1 MFQEILVVDYIS
13 DYSKLTDAQIETLS
27 SGLVDKN
34 FLKNCPDGTVIGVR
48 IGRGSNLQKKVYY
61 PFFSHVGMP
70 IKAGERAWAFEQG
83 DARVSYWVTRKVQ
96 NKSAEDLNFTNDDN
110 ARLYEALSAN
120 PDASIDTREAVSR
133 LLYDSNASGVNLSNT
148 RKNAISRSQFA
159 GEPVAPITKLSPD
172 LTIQGSNNTAVRLGD
187 LGAAGTGTIEIVAGI
202 ASVQLQ
208 ETVQNENNKTT
219 KKPLISSD
227 AAASQAGS
235 LSPDDESRITISRSF
250 NADNYYSLEG
260 DDAGDQ
266 PSIVLKTDG
275 IRMIAKNDL
284 KIIVG
289 DSSDPSSII
298 LKSNGDIIIT
308 PSSLGV
314 IKLGGEDA
322 TGAILASPD
331 AIQAAGTV
339 TGTPLVSTA
348 GGIIGNKS
356 IAGSGVFSTKI
367 LVKV

>member
-235 LSPDDESRITISRSF
+235 LSPDDESRITISRLF
-250 NADNYYSLEG
+250 NPDEYYQISIGNNEG
-260 DDAGDQ
+260 SA
-266 PSIVLKTDG
+266 PSVAIKSDK
-275 IRMIAKNDL
+275 IRIKAESDL
-284 KIIVG
+284 KITTESDSGNVGIIMDGSKVTITDSTGISATDVIV
-289 DSSDPSSII
+289 DSSAGFQESLAAALTEIVTVMSAIGVPSPNTISLIG
-298 LKSNGDIIIT
+298 LLNSRNF
-308 PSSLGV
+308 SS
-314 IKLGGEDA
+314 K
-322 TGAILASPD
+322 
-331 AIQAAGTV
+331 V
-339 TGTPLVSTA
+339 TRSD
-348 GGIIGNKS
+348 
-356 IAGSGVFSTKI
+356 
-367 LVKV
+367 